1 MCMVSGETLLIF
13 TVMKLNFGEMLF
25 SDLPRAKRQRQ
36 KFRSFLMIV
45 FVALLAAGCIALIL
59 IFENRTGSRF

>member
-1 MCMVSGETLLIF
+1 
-13 TVMKLNFGEMLF
+13 MKLDIGEMLF

-36 KFRSFLMIV
+36 KLRSFLIV
-45 FVALLAAGCIALIL
+45 IFVALLAAGCIALIL